1 MPRLYIVPLLTLLL
15 ISPLIAAPLHYFRE
29 DDRVGL
35 KDETGRVLVPARYPD
50 IGWTMYD
57 EVPQGGEIEFITSI
71 HQPHAA
77 DDAPAWV
84 AGDIYDRAGHYLYSP
99 ISFDNGM
106 DYWEEGY
113 RRFIEDGKVGFVDG
127 NGRKVIPAQYAAAD
141 PFSHGYATVY
151 TGNWR
156 TKWIDGGE
164 HAVLDAVDHSA
175 QSHIIN
181 QKGETVR
188 GKAQPTSP
196 TDVRID
202 GRYYPY
208 PFTHSPFEQ
217 SIVAR
222 LNATAALGE
231 LAYYNDVSPRDGRS
245 LGFAITARPSR
256 TNPYYL
262 ISAYEYDDE
271 RQPYRNE
278 ELSRIVADR
287 EGRLYYRAWGENTL
301 IPLKTWLRD
310 ALLEVRADIAQ
321 YPYRD
326 ELNPFDAAHP
336 NRVHVEQRLLE
347 LPLQW
352 F

>member
-15 ISPLIAAPLHYFRE
+15 MPLLTAAPLHYFRE

-35 KDETGRVLVPARYPD
+35 KDEAGRVLVPARYTD
-50 IGWTMYD
+50 IGWTVYD
-57 EVPQGGEIEFITSI
+57 EDPQGGEIEFITSI
-71 HQPHAA
+71 HQPRAA
-77 DDAPAWV
+77 DDAPAWA

-127 NGRKVIPAQYAAAD
+127 NGHKVIPAQYAAAD

-156 TKWIDGGE
+156 TKWVDGGE
-164 HAVLDAVDHSA
+164 HAVLDAVDASA
-175 QSHIIN
+175 QTHVIN
-181 QKGETVR
+181 QRGEIVTGR
-188 GKAQPTSP
+188 TQPLAP
-196 TDVRID
+196 QDVKIG

-208 PFTHSPFEQ
+208 PFAHNPFEQ
-217 SIVAR
+217 HIVAK
-222 LNATAALGE
+222 LNATAALGD
-231 LAYYNDVSPRDGRS
+231 LAYYDDGRS
-245 LGFAITARPSR
+245 RDDRSLVFAITARPSR
-256 TNPYYL
+256 VEAYYRV
-262 ISAYEYDDE
+262 SAYEYDRE

-287 EGRLYYRAWGENTL
+287 DGRLYYRAWGENTL
-301 IPLKTWLRD
+301 IPLKTWLRG
-310 ALLEVRADIAQ
+310 ALHEVRTDMVQ
-321 YPYRD
+321 RRD
-326 ELNPFDAAHP
+326 GLNRFD
-336 NRVHVEQRLLE
+336 VERRLRE

>member
-1 MPRLYIVPLLTLLL
+1 MPRLYIATLLTLLL
-15 ISPLIAAPLHYFRE
+15 MPLLTAAPLHYFRE

-35 KDETGRVLVPARYPD
+35 KDEAGRVLVPARYTD
-50 IGWTMYD
+50 IGWTVYD
-57 EVPQGGEIEFITSI
+57 EDPQGGEIEFITSI
-71 HQPHAA
+71 HQPRAA
-77 DDAPAWV
+77 DDAPAWA

-127 NGRKVIPAQYAAAD
+127 NGHKVIPAQYAAAD

-156 TKWIDGGE
+156 TKWVDGGE
-164 HAVLDAVDHSA
+164 HAVLDAVDASA
-175 QSHIIN
+175 QTYVIN
-181 QKGETVR
+181 QRGEIVTGR
-188 GKAQPTSP
+188 TQPLAP
-196 TDVRID
+196 QDVKIG

-208 PFTHSPFEQ
+208 PFAHNPFEQ
-217 SIVAR
+217 HIVAK
-222 LNATAALGE
+222 LNATAALGD
-231 LAYYNDVSPRDGRS
+231 LAYYDDGRS
-245 LGFAITARPSR
+245 RDDRSLVFAITARPSR
-256 TNPYYL
+256 VEAYYRV
-262 ISAYEYDDE
+262 SAYEYDRE

-287 EGRLYYRAWGENTL
+287 DGRLYYRAWGENTL

-310 ALLEVRADIAQ
+310 ALHEARSDMVQ
-321 YPYRD
+321 HRD
-326 ELNPFDAAHP
+326 GLNRFD
-336 NRVHVEQRLLE
+336 VERRLRE

>member
-1 MPRLYIVPLLTLLL
+1 MPRLYIASLLTLLL
-15 ISPLIAAPLHYFRE
+15 MPPLIAAPLHYFRE

-35 KDETGRVLVPARYPD
+35 KDEAGRVLVPARYPD
-50 IGWTMYD
+50 IGWTVYD
-57 EVPQGGEIEFITSI
+57 EDPQGGEIEFITSI
-71 HQPHAA
+71 HQPRAA
-77 DDAPAWV
+77 DDAPAWA

-141 PFSHGYATVY
+141 PFSYGYTTVY

-156 TKWIDGGE
+156 TKWVDGGE
-164 HAVLDAVDHSA
+164 HAVLDAVDASA
-175 QSHIIN
+175 QSHVIN
-181 QKGETVR
+181 QRGESVTGR
-188 GKAQPTSP
+188 AQPLAP
-196 TDVRID
+196 QDVNID

-208 PFTHSPFEQ
+208 PFTHNPFEQ
-217 SIVAR
+217 YIVAK
-222 LNATAALGE
+222 LNATAALSE
-231 LAYYNDVSPRDGRS
+231 LAYYDDGRPRDGRS
-245 LGFAITARPSR
+245 LAFAITARPSR
-256 TNPYYL
+256 VEPYYRV
-262 ISAYEYDDE
+262 SAYEYDRE

-287 EGRLYYRAWGENTL
+287 DGRLYYRAWGENTL
-301 IPLKTWLRD
+301 IPLKIWLRD
-310 ALLEVRADIAQ
+310 ALHEVRTDMVQ
-321 YPYRD
+321 HRD
-326 ELNPFDAAHP
+326 VLNRFD
-336 NRVHVEQRLLE
+336 VERRLRE

>member
-1 MPRLYIVPLLTLLL
+1 MPRLYIASLLTLLL
-15 ISPLIAAPLHYFRE
+15 MPPLIAAPLHYFRE

-35 KDETGRVLVPARYPD
+35 KDEAGRVLVSARYPD
-50 IGWTMYD
+50 IGWTVYD
-57 EVPQGGEIEFITSI
+57 EDPQGGEIEFITSI
-71 HQPHAA
+71 HQPRAA
-77 DDAPAWV
+77 DDAPAWA

-156 TKWIDGGE
+156 TKWVDGGE
-164 HAVLDAVDHSA
+164 HAVLDAVDASA
-175 QSHIIN
+175 QTHVIN
-181 QKGETVR
+181 QRGEIVTGR
-188 GKAQPTSP
+188 AQPLAP
-196 TDVRID
+196 QDVKIG

-208 PFTHSPFEQ
+208 PFAHNPFEQ
-217 SIVAR
+217 HIVAK
-222 LNATAALGE
+222 LNATAALGD
-231 LAYYNDVSPRDGRS
+231 LAYYDDGRPRDGRS
-245 LGFAITARPSR
+245 LAFAITARPSR
-256 TNPYYL
+256 VEPYYRV
-262 ISAYEYDDE
+262 SAYEYDRE

-278 ELSRIVADR
+278 ELSRIVADHD
-287 EGRLYYRAWGENTL
+287 GRLYYRAWGENTL

-310 ALLEVRADIAQ
+310 ALHEVRTDMVQ
-321 YPYRD
+321 HRD
-326 ELNPFDAAHP
+326 GFNRFD
-336 NRVHVEQRLLE
+336 VERRLRE

>member
-15 ISPLIAAPLHYFRE
+15 MSPLIAAPLHYFRE

-35 KDETGRVLVPARYPD
+35 KDEAGRVLVPARYPD
-50 IGWTMYD
+50 IGWTVYD
-57 EVPQGGEIEFITSI
+57 EDPQGGEIEFITSI

-77 DDAPAWV
+77 DDAPAWA

-156 TKWIDGGE
+156 AKWVDGGE
-164 HAVLDAVDHSA
+164 HAVLDAVDASA

-202 GRYYPY
+202 GRYYP
-208 PFTHSPFEQ
+208 PLPLPT
-217 SIVAR
+217 AR
-222 LNATAALGE
+222 LSRA
-231 LAYYNDVSPRDGRS
+231 SWRDSTRP
-245 LGFAITARPSR
+245 LRWANWRITTTSARPMAAA
-256 TNPYYL
+256 
-262 ISAYEYDDE
+262 SAS
-271 RQPYRNE
+271 P
-278 ELSRIVADR
+278 SPPA
-287 EGRLYYRAWGENTL
+287 
-301 IPLKTWLRD
+301 P
-310 ALLEVRADIAQ
+310 
-321 YPYRD
+321 
-326 ELNPFDAAHP
+326 AAP
-336 NRVHVEQRLLE
+336 T
-347 LPLQW
+347 PTTS
-352 F
+352 

>member
-15 ISPLIAAPLHYFRE
+15 IPPLTAAPLHYFRE

-35 KDETGRVLVPARYPD
+35 KDEAGRVLVPARYSD
-50 IGWTMYD
+50 IGWTVYD
-57 EVPQGGEIEFITSI
+57 EDPQGGEIEFITSI

-77 DDAPAWV
+77 DDAPAWA

-141 PFSHGYATVY
+141 PFSYGYTTVY

-156 TKWIDGGE
+156 TKWVDGGE
-164 HAVLDAVDHSA
+164 HAVLDAVDASA
-175 QSHIIN
+175 QSHVIN
-181 QKGETVR
+181 QRGESVTGR
-188 GKAQPTSP
+188 AQPLAP
-196 TDVRID
+196 QDVNID

-208 PFTHSPFEQ
+208 PFTHNPFEQ
-217 SIVAR
+217 YIVAK
-222 LNATAALGE
+222 LNATAALSE
-231 LAYYNDVSPRDGRS
+231 LAYYDDGRPRDGRS
-245 LGFAITARPSR
+245 LAFAITARPSR
-256 TNPYYL
+256 VEPYYRV
-262 ISAYEYDDE
+262 SAYEYDRE

-287 EGRLYYRAWGENTL
+287 DGRLYYRAWGENTL
-301 IPLKTWLRD
+301 IPLKIWLRD
-310 ALLEVRADIAQ
+310 ALHEVRTDMVQ
-321 YPYRD
+321 HRD
-326 ELNPFDAAHP
+326 VLNRFD
-336 NRVHVEQRLLE
+336 VERRLRE

>member
-15 ISPLIAAPLHYFRE
+15 MPLLTAAPLHYFRE

-35 KDETGRVLVPARYPD
+35 KDEAGRVLVPARYTD
-50 IGWTMYD
+50 IGWTVYD
-57 EVPQGGEIEFITSI
+57 EDPQGGEIEFITSI
-71 HQPHAA
+71 HQPRAA
-77 DDAPAWV
+77 DDAPAWA

-127 NGRKVIPAQYAAAD
+127 NGHKVIPAQYAAAD

-156 TKWIDGGE
+156 TKWVDGGE
-164 HAVLDAVDHSA
+164 HAVLDAVDASA
-175 QSHIIN
+175 QTYVIN
-181 QKGETVR
+181 QRGEIVTGR
-188 GKAQPTSP
+188 TQPLAP
-196 TDVRID
+196 QDVKIG

-208 PFTHSPFEQ
+208 PFAHNPFEQ
-217 SIVAR
+217 HIVAK
-222 LNATAALGE
+222 LNATAALGD
-231 LAYYNDVSPRDGRS
+231 LAYYDDGRS
-245 LGFAITARPSR
+245 RDDRSLVFAITARPSR
-256 TNPYYL
+256 VEAYYRV
-262 ISAYEYDDE
+262 SAYEYDRE

-287 EGRLYYRAWGENTL
+287 DGRLYYRAWGENTL
-301 IPLKTWLRD
+301 IPLKTWLRG
-310 ALLEVRADIAQ
+310 ALHEVRTDMVQ
-321 YPYRD
+321 RHD
-326 ELNPFDAAHP
+326 GLNRFD
-336 NRVHVEQRLLE
+336 VERRLRE

>member
-1 MPRLYIVPLLTLLL
+1 MPRLYIASLLTLLL
-15 ISPLIAAPLHYFRE
+15 MPPLIAAPLHYFRE

-35 KDETGRVLVPARYPD
+35 KDEAGRVLVPARYPD
-50 IGWTMYD
+50 IGWTVYD
-57 EVPQGGEIEFITSI
+57 EDPQGGEIEFITSI
-71 HQPHAA
+71 HQPRAA
-77 DDAPAWV
+77 DDAPAWA

-127 NGRKVIPAQYAAAD
+127 NGHKVIPAQYAAAD

-156 TKWIDGGE
+156 TKWVDGGE
-164 HAVLDAVDHSA
+164 HAVLDAVDASA
-175 QSHIIN
+175 QTYVIN
-181 QKGETVR
+181 QRGEIVTGR
-188 GKAQPTSP
+188 TQPLAP
-196 TDVRID
+196 QDVKIG

-208 PFTHSPFEQ
+208 PFAHNPFEQ
-217 SIVAR
+217 HIVAK
-222 LNATAALGE
+222 LNATAALGD
-231 LAYYNDVSPRDGRS
+231 LAYYDDGRS
-245 LGFAITARPSR
+245 RDDRSLVFAITARPSR
-256 TNPYYL
+256 VEAYYRV
-262 ISAYEYDDE
+262 SAYEYDRE

-287 EGRLYYRAWGENTL
+287 DGRLYYRAWGENTL
-301 IPLKTWLRD
+301 IPLKTWLRG
-310 ALLEVRADIAQ
+310 ALHEVRTDMVQ
-321 YPYRD
+321 RRD
-326 ELNPFDAAHP
+326 GLNRFD
-336 NRVHVEQRLLE
+336 VERRLRE

>member
-1 MPRLYIVPLLTLLL
+1 MPRLYIASLLTLLL
-15 ISPLIAAPLHYFRE
+15 MPLLTAAPLHYFRE

-50 IGWTMYD
+50 IGWTVYD
-57 EVPQGGEIEFITSI
+57 EDPQGGEIEFITSI

-77 DDAPAWV
+77 DDAPAWA

-127 NGRKVIPAQYAAAD
+127 NGHKVIPAQYAAAD

-156 TKWIDGGE
+156 TKWVDGGE
-164 HAVLDAVDHSA
+164 HAVLDAVDASA
-175 QSHIIN
+175 QTHVIN
-181 QKGETVR
+181 QRGEIVTGR
-188 GKAQPTSP
+188 TQPLAP
-196 TDVRID
+196 QDVKIS

-208 PFTHSPFEQ
+208 PFTHNPFEQ
-217 SIVAR
+217 HIVAK
-222 LNATAALGE
+222 LNATAALGD
-231 LAYYNDVSPRDGRS
+231 LAYYDDGRPRDGRS
-245 LGFAITARPSR
+245 LAFAITARPNR
-256 TNPYYL
+256 VEAYYL
-262 ISAYEYDDE
+262 VSAYEYDRE
-271 RQPYRNE
+271 RQPYRSE

-287 EGRLYYRAWGENTL
+287 DGRLYYRAWGENTL

-310 ALLEVRADIAQ
+310 ALHEVRTDMVQ
-321 YPYRD
+321 HRD
-326 ELNPFDAAHP
+326 VLNRFD
-336 NRVHVEQRLLE
+336 VERRLRE

>member
-1 MPRLYIVPLLTLLL
+1 MPRLYIATLLTLLL
-15 ISPLIAAPLHYFRE
+15 MPLLTAAPLHYFRE

-35 KDETGRVLVPARYPD
+35 KDEAGRVLVPARYTD
-50 IGWTMYD
+50 IGWTVYD
-57 EVPQGGEIEFITSI
+57 EDPQGGEIEFITSI
-71 HQPHAA
+71 HQPRAA
-77 DDAPAWV
+77 DDAPAWA

-127 NGRKVIPAQYAAAD
+127 NGHKVIPAQYAAAD

-156 TKWIDGGE
+156 TKWVDGGE
-164 HAVLDAVDHSA
+164 HAVLDAVDASA
-175 QSHIIN
+175 QTYVIN
-181 QKGETVR
+181 QRGEIVTGR
-188 GKAQPTSP
+188 TQPLAP
-196 TDVRID
+196 QDVKIG

-208 PFTHSPFEQ
+208 PFAHNPFEQ
-217 SIVAR
+217 HIVAK
-222 LNATAALGE
+222 LNATAALGD
-231 LAYYNDVSPRDGRS
+231 LAYYDDGRS
-245 LGFAITARPSR
+245 RDDRSLVFAITARPSR
-256 TNPYYL
+256 VEAYYRV
-262 ISAYEYDDE
+262 SAYEYDRE

-287 EGRLYYRAWGENTL
+287 DGRLYYRAWGENTL
-301 IPLKTWLRD
+301 IPLKTWLRG
-310 ALLEVRADIAQ
+310 ALHEVRTDMVQ
-321 YPYRD
+321 RRD
-326 ELNPFDAAHP
+326 GLNRFD
-336 NRVHVEQRLLE
+336 VERRLRE

>member
-1 MPRLYIVPLLTLLL
+1 MPRLYIATLLTLLL
-15 ISPLIAAPLHYFRE
+15 MPLLSAAPLHYFRE

-50 IGWTMYD
+50 IGWTVYD
-57 EVPQGGEIEFITSI
+57 EDPQGGEIEFITSI
-71 HQPHAA
+71 HQSRAA
-77 DDAPAWV
+77 DDAPAWA
-84 AGDIYDRAGHYLYSP
+84 AGDIYDCAGHYLYSP

-156 TKWIDGGE
+156 TKWVDGGE
-164 HAVLDAVDHSA
+164 HAVLDAVDASA
-175 QSHIIN
+175 QSHVIN
-181 QKGETVR
+181 QRGESVTGR
-188 GKAQPTSP
+188 AQPLAP
-196 TDVRID
+196 QDVNID

-208 PFTHSPFEQ
+208 PFTHNPFEQ
-217 SIVAR
+217 YIVAK
-222 LNATAALGE
+222 LNATAALSE
-231 LAYYNDVSPRDGRS
+231 LAYYDDGRPRDGRS
-245 LGFAITARPSR
+245 LAFVITARPSR
-256 TNPYYL
+256 AEPYYL
-262 ISAYEYDDE
+262 VSAYEYDRE

-287 EGRLYYRAWGENTL
+287 DGRLYYRAWGENTL

-310 ALLEVRADIAQ
+310 ALHEVRTDMVQ
-321 YPYRD
+321 HRD
-326 ELNPFDAAHP
+326 VLNRFD
-336 NRVHVEQRLLE
+336 VERRLRE

>member
-1 MPRLYIVPLLTLLL
+1 MPRLYIASLLTLLL
-15 ISPLIAAPLHYFRE
+15 IPPLTAAPLHYFRE

-35 KDETGRVLVPARYPD
+35 KDEAGRVLVPARYPD
-50 IGWTMYD
+50 IGWAVYD
-57 EVPQGGEIEFITSI
+57 EDPQGGEIEFITSI
-71 HQPHAA
+71 HQSHAA
-77 DDAPAWV
+77 DDAPAWA

-127 NGRKVIPAQYAAAD
+127 DGRKVIPAQYAAAD

-208 PFTHSPFEQ
+208 PFTHNPFEQ
-217 SIVAR
+217 YIVAK
-222 LNATAALGE
+222 LNATSALSE
-231 LAYYNDVSPRDGRS
+231 LAYYDDGRPGDGRS
-245 LGFAITARPSR
+245 LAFVITARPSR

-310 ALLEVRADIAQ
+310 ALHEVRTDMVQ
-321 YPYRD
+321 HRD
-326 ELNPFDAAHP
+326 GLNRFD
-336 NRVHVEQRLLE
+336 VERRLRE

>member
-1 MPRLYIVPLLTLLL
+1 MPRLYIATLLTLLL
-15 ISPLIAAPLHYFRE
+15 MPLLTAAPLHYFRE

-35 KDETGRVLVPARYPD
+35 KDEAGRVLVPARYTD
-50 IGWTMYD
+50 IGWTVYD
-57 EVPQGGEIEFITSI
+57 EDPQGGEIEFITSI
-71 HQPHAA
+71 HQPRAA
-77 DDAPAWV
+77 DDAPAWA

-127 NGRKVIPAQYAAAD
+127 NGHKVIPAQYAAAD

-156 TKWIDGGE
+156 AKWVDGGE
-164 HAVLDAVDHSA
+164 HAVLDAVDASA

-222 LNATAALGE
+222 LNATAALGD

-245 LGFAITARPSR
+245 LVFAITARPSR
-256 TNPYYL
+256 VEAYYRV
-262 ISAYEYDDE
+262 SAYEYDRE

-287 EGRLYYRAWGENTL
+287 DGRLYYRAWGENTL
-301 IPLKTWLRD
+301 IPLKTWLRG
-310 ALLEVRADIAQ
+310 ALHEVRTDMVQ
-321 YPYRD
+321 RRD
-326 ELNPFDAAHP
+326 GLNRFD
-336 NRVHVEQRLLE
+336 VERRLRE

>member
-15 ISPLIAAPLHYFRE
+15 IPPLTAAPLHYFRE

-35 KDETGRVLVPARYPD
+35 KDEAGRVLVPARYSD
-50 IGWTMYD
+50 IGWTVYD
-57 EVPQGGEIEFITSI
+57 EDPQGGEIEFITSI
-71 HQPHAA
+71 HQPRAA
-77 DDAPAWV
+77 DDAPAWA

-156 TKWIDGGE
+156 TKWVDGGE
-164 HAVLDAVDHSA
+164 HAVLDAVDASA
-175 QSHIIN
+175 QTHVIN
-181 QKGETVR
+181 QRGEIVTGR
-188 GKAQPTSP
+188 AQPLAP
-196 TDVRID
+196 QDVKI
-202 GRYYPY
+202 GGCYYPY
-208 PFTHSPFEQ
+208 PFTHNPFEQ
-217 SIVAR
+217 HIVAK
-222 LNATAALGE
+222 LNATAALGD
-231 LAYYNDVSPRDGRS
+231 LAYYDDGRPRDGRS
-245 LGFAITARPSR
+245 LAFVITARPSR
-256 TNPYYL
+256 AEPYYL
-262 ISAYEYDDE
+262 VSAYEYDRE
-271 RQPYRNE
+271 RQPYRSE

-287 EGRLYYRAWGENTL
+287 EGRLYYRTWGENTL

-310 ALLEVRADIAQ
+310 ALLEVRADMVQ
-321 YPYRD
+321 HRD
-326 ELNPFDAAHP
+326 GLNCFD
-336 NRVHVEQRLLE
+336 VERRLRE

>member
-35 KDETGRVLVPARYPD
+35 KDEAGRVLVPARYPD
-50 IGWTMYD
+50 IGWTVYD
-57 EVPQGGEIEFITSI
+57 EDPQGGEIEFITSI
-71 HQPHAA
+71 HQPRAA
-77 DDAPAWV
+77 DDAPAWA

-106 DYWEEGY
+106 DYWEEGH
-113 RRFIEDGKVGFVDG
+113 RRYIENGKVGFVDG
-127 NGRKVIPAQYAAAD
+127 NGHKVIPAQYAAAD

-156 TKWIDGGE
+156 TKWVDGGE
-164 HAVLDAVDHSA
+164 HAVLDAVDASA
-175 QSHIIN
+175 QTHVIN
-181 QKGETVR
+181 QRGEIVTGR
-188 GKAQPTSP
+188 TQPLAP
-196 TDVRID
+196 QDVKIG

-208 PFTHSPFEQ
+208 PFAHNPFEQ
-217 SIVAR
+217 HIVAK
-222 LNATAALGE
+222 LNATAALGD
-231 LAYYNDVSPRDGRS
+231 LAYYDDGRS
-245 LGFAITARPSR
+245 RDDRSLVFAITARPSR
-256 TNPYYL
+256 VEPYYRV
-262 ISAYEYDDE
+262 SAYEYDRE

-287 EGRLYYRAWGENTL
+287 DGRLYYRAWGENTL
-301 IPLKTWLRD
+301 IPLKTWLRG
-310 ALLEVRADIAQ
+310 ALHEVRTDMVQ
-321 YPYRD
+321 RRD
-326 ELNPFDAAHP
+326 GLNRFD
-336 NRVHVEQRLLE
+336 VERRLRE

>member
-1 MPRLYIVPLLTLLL
+1 MPRLYIASLLTLLL
-15 ISPLIAAPLHYFRE
+15 MPPLIAVPLHYFRE

-35 KDETGRVLVPARYPD
+35 KDEAGRVLVPARYPD
-50 IGWTMYD
+50 IGWTVYD
-57 EVPQGGEIEFITSI
+57 EDPQGGEIEFITSI
-71 HQPHAA
+71 HQPRAA
-77 DDAPAWV
+77 DDAPAWA
-84 AGDIYDRAGHYLYSP
+84 AGDIYDRVGHYLYSP

-156 TKWIDGGE
+156 TKWVDGGE
-164 HAVLDAVDHSA
+164 HAVLDAVDASA
-175 QSHIIN
+175 QSHVIN
-181 QKGETVR
+181 QRGESVTGR
-188 GKAQPTSP
+188 AQPLAP
-196 TDVRID
+196 QDVKID

-208 PFTHSPFEQ
+208 PFTHNPFEQ
-217 SIVAR
+217 YIVAK
-222 LNATAALGE
+222 LNATAALSE
-231 LAYYNDVSPRDGRS
+231 LAYYDDGRPRDGRS
-245 LGFAITARPSR
+245 LAFAITARPSR
-256 TNPYYL
+256 VEAYYRV
-262 ISAYEYDDE
+262 SAYEYDRE

-287 EGRLYYRAWGENTL
+287 DGRLYYRAWGENTL
-301 IPLKTWLRD
+301 IPLKTWLRG
-310 ALLEVRADIAQ
+310 ALHEVRTDMVQ
-321 YPYRD
+321 RRD
-326 ELNPFDAAHP
+326 GLNRFD
-336 NRVHVEQRLLE
+336 VERRLRE

>member
-35 KDETGRVLVPARYPD
+35 KDEAGRVLVPARYPD
-50 IGWTMYD
+50 IGWTVYD
-57 EVPQGGEIEFITSI
+57 EDLQGGEIEFITSI
-71 HQPHAA
+71 HQPRAA
-77 DDAPAWV
+77 DDAPAWA

-127 NGRKVIPAQYAAAD
+127 NGHKVIPAQYAAAD

-156 TKWIDGGE
+156 TKWVDGGE
-164 HAVLDAVDHSA
+164 HAVLDAVDASA
-175 QSHIIN
+175 QTYVIN
-181 QKGETVR
+181 QRGEIVTGR
-188 GKAQPTSP
+188 TQPLAP
-196 TDVRID
+196 QDVKIG

-208 PFTHSPFEQ
+208 PFAHNPFEQ
-217 SIVAR
+217 HIVAK
-222 LNATAALGE
+222 LNATAALGD
-231 LAYYNDVSPRDGRS
+231 LAYYDDGRS
-245 LGFAITARPSR
+245 RDDRSLVFAITARPSR
-256 TNPYYL
+256 VEAYYRV
-262 ISAYEYDDE
+262 SAYEYDRE

-287 EGRLYYRAWGENTL
+287 DGRLYYRAWGENTL

-310 ALLEVRADIAQ
+310 ALNEVRTDMVQ
-321 YPYRD
+321 HHNV
-326 ELNPFDAAHP
+326 LNRFD
-336 NRVHVEQRLLE
+336 VERRLRE

>member
-1 MPRLYIVPLLTLLL
+1 MPRLYIATLLTLLL
-15 ISPLIAAPLHYFRE
+15 MPLLTAAPLHYFRE

-50 IGWTMYD
+50 IGWTVYD
-57 EVPQGGEIEFITSI
+57 EDLQGGEIEFITSI
-71 HQPHAA
+71 HQPRAA
-77 DDAPAWV
+77 DDAPAWA

-156 TKWIDGGE
+156 TKWVDGGE
-164 HAVLDAVDHSA
+164 HAVLDAVDASA
-175 QSHIIN
+175 QTHVIN
-181 QKGETVR
+181 QRGEIVTGR
-188 GKAQPTSP
+188 TQPLAP
-196 TDVRID
+196 QDVKIG

-208 PFTHSPFEQ
+208 PFAHNPFEQ
-217 SIVAR
+217 HIVAK
-222 LNATAALGE
+222 LNATAALGD
-231 LAYYNDVSPRDGRS
+231 LAYYDDGRPRDGRS
-245 LGFAITARPSR
+245 LAFAITARPSR
-256 TNPYYL
+256 VEAYYRV
-262 ISAYEYDDE
+262 SAYEYDRE

-287 EGRLYYRAWGENTL
+287 DGRLYYRAWGENTL
-301 IPLKTWLRD
+301 IPLKTWLRG
-310 ALLEVRADIAQ
+310 ALHEVRTDMMQ
-321 YPYRD
+321 RRD
-326 ELNPFDAAHP
+326 GLNRFD
-336 NRVHVEQRLLE
+336 VERRLRE

>member
-1 MPRLYIVPLLTLLL
+1 MPRLYIVSLLTLLL
-15 ISPLIAAPLHYFRE
+15 IPPLIAAPLHYFRE

-50 IGWTMYD
+50 IGWTVYD
-57 EVPQGGEIEFITSI
+57 EDPQGGEIEFITSI

-77 DDAPAWV
+77 DDAPAWA

-127 NGRKVIPAQYAAAD
+127 DGRKVIPAQYAAAD

-156 TKWIDGGE
+156 TKWVDGGE
-164 HAVLDAVDHSA
+164 HAVLDAVDASA
-175 QSHIIN
+175 QTHVIN
-181 QKGETVR
+181 QRGESVTGR
-188 GKAQPTSP
+188 AQPLAP
-196 TDVRID
+196 QDVKIG

-208 PFTHSPFEQ
+208 PFAHNPFEQ
-217 SIVAR
+217 HIVAK
-222 LNATAALGE
+222 LNATAALGD
-231 LAYYNDVSPRDGRS
+231 LAYYDDGRPRDGRS
-245 LGFAITARPSR
+245 FAFAITARPSR
-256 TNPYYL
+256 VEAYYRV
-262 ISAYEYDDE
+262 SAYEYDRE

-287 EGRLYYRAWGENTL
+287 DGRLYYRAWGENTL

-310 ALLEVRADIAQ
+310 ALHEARTDMVQ
-321 YPYRD
+321 HRD
-326 ELNPFDAAHP
+326 GLNRFD
-336 NRVHVEQRLLE
+336 VERRLRE

>member
-15 ISPLIAAPLHYFRE
+15 MSPLIAAPLHYFRE

-35 KDETGRVLVPARYPD
+35 KDEAGRVLVPARYPD

-57 EVPQGGEIEFITSI
+57 EDPQGGEIEFITSI
-71 HQPHAA
+71 HQPRAA
-77 DDAPAWV
+77 DDAPAWA

-156 TKWIDGGE
+156 TKWVDGGE
-164 HAVLDAVDHSA
+164 HAVLDAVDASA
-175 QSHIIN
+175 QTHVIN
-181 QKGETVR
+181 QRGEIVTGR
-188 GKAQPTSP
+188 TQPLAP
-196 TDVRID
+196 QDVKIG

-208 PFTHSPFEQ
+208 PFAHNPFEQ
-217 SIVAR
+217 HIVAK
-222 LNATAALGE
+222 LNATAALGD
-231 LAYYNDVSPRDGRS
+231 LAYYDDGRS
-245 LGFAITARPSR
+245 RDDRSLVFAITARPSR
-256 TNPYYL
+256 VEAYYRV
-262 ISAYEYDDE
+262 SAYEYDRE

-287 EGRLYYRAWGENTL
+287 DGRLYYRAWGENTL

-310 ALLEVRADIAQ
+310 ALHEARTDMVQ
-321 YPYRD
+321 HRD
-326 ELNPFDAAHP
+326 GLNRFD
-336 NRVHVEQRLLE
+336 VERRLRE

>member
-1 MPRLYIVPLLTLLL
+1 MPRLYIATLLTLLL
-15 ISPLIAAPLHYFRE
+15 MPLLTAAPLHYFRE

-35 KDETGRVLVPARYPD
+35 KDEAGRVLVPARYTD
-50 IGWTMYD
+50 IGWTVYD
-57 EVPQGGEIEFITSI
+57 EDPQGGEIEFITSI
-71 HQPHAA
+71 HQPRAA
-77 DDAPAWV
+77 DDAPAWA

-127 NGRKVIPAQYAAAD
+127 NGHKVIPAQYAAAD

-156 TKWIDGGE
+156 TKWVDGGE
-164 HAVLDAVDHSA
+164 HAVLDAVDASA
-175 QSHIIN
+175 QTYVIN
-181 QKGETVR
+181 QRGEIVTGR
-188 GKAQPTSP
+188 TQPLAP
-196 TDVRID
+196 QDVKIG

-208 PFTHSPFEQ
+208 PFAHNPFEQ
-217 SIVAR
+217 HIVAK
-222 LNATAALGE
+222 LNATAALGD
-231 LAYYNDVSPRDGRS
+231 LAYYDDGRS
-245 LGFAITARPSR
+245 RDDRSLVFAITARPSR
-256 TNPYYL
+256 VEAYYRV
-262 ISAYEYDDE
+262 SAYEYDRE

-287 EGRLYYRAWGENTL
+287 DGRLYYRAWGENTL
-301 IPLKTWLRD
+301 IPLKTWLRS
-310 ALLEVRADIAQ
+310 ALHEVRTDMVQ
-321 YPYRD
+321 RRD
-326 ELNPFDAAHP
+326 GLNRFD
-336 NRVHVEQRLLE
+336 VERRLRE

>member
-15 ISPLIAAPLHYFRE
+15 MSPLIAAPLHYFRE

-35 KDETGRVLVPARYPD
+35 KDEAGRVLVSARYPD
-50 IGWTMYD
+50 IGWTVYD
-57 EVPQGGEIEFITSI
+57 EDPQGGEIEFITSI

-77 DDAPAWV
+77 DDAPAWA

-106 DYWEEGY
+106 DYWEEGH

-127 NGRKVIPAQYAAAD
+127 NGRKVIPAQYAAVD

-156 TKWIDGGE
+156 TKWVDGGE
-164 HAVLDAVDHSA
+164 HAVLDAVDASA
-175 QSHIIN
+175 QTHVIN
-181 QKGETVR
+181 QRGEIVTGR
-188 GKAQPTSP
+188 AQPLAP
-196 TDVRID
+196 QDVKIG

-208 PFTHSPFEQ
+208 PFTHNPFEQ
-217 SIVAR
+217 YIVAK
-222 LNATAALGE
+222 LNATAALGD
-231 LAYYNDVSPRDGRS
+231 LAYYDDGRPRDGRS
-245 LGFAITARPSR
+245 LAFAITARPSR
-256 TNPYYL
+256 AEPYYL
-262 ISAYEYDDE
+262 VSAYEYDRE

-310 ALLEVRADIAQ
+310 ALHEARTDMVQ
-321 YPYRD
+321 HRD
-326 ELNPFDAAHP
+326 GLNRFD
-336 NRVHVEQRLLE
+336 VERRLRE

>member
-15 ISPLIAAPLHYFRE
+15 MSPLIAAPLHYFRE

-35 KDETGRVLVPARYPD
+35 KDEAGRVLVSARYPD
-50 IGWTMYD
+50 IGWTVYD
-57 EVPQGGEIEFITSI
+57 EDPQGGEIEFITSI

-77 DDAPAWV
+77 DDAPAWA

-106 DYWEEGY
+106 DYWEEGH

-127 NGRKVIPAQYAAAD
+127 NGRKVIPAQYAAVD

-156 TKWIDGGE
+156 TKWVDGGE
-164 HAVLDAVDHSA
+164 HAVLDAVDASA
-175 QSHIIN
+175 QTHVIN
-181 QKGETVR
+181 QRGEIVTGR
-188 GKAQPTSP
+188 AQPLAP
-196 TDVRID
+196 QDVKIG

-208 PFTHSPFEQ
+208 PFTHNLFEQ
-217 SIVAR
+217 HIVAK

-231 LAYYNDVSPRDGRS
+231 LAYYDDGRPRDGRS
-245 LGFAITARPSR
+245 LAFAITARPSR
-256 TNPYYL
+256 VEAYYRV
-262 ISAYEYDDE
+262 SAYEYDRE

-287 EGRLYYRAWGENTL
+287 DGRLYYRAWGENTL

-310 ALLEVRADIAQ
+310 ALHEARTDMVQ
-321 YPYRD
+321 HRD
-326 ELNPFDAAHP
+326 GLNRFD
-336 NRVHVEQRLLE
+336 VERRLRE

>member
-1 MPRLYIVPLLTLLL
+1 MPRLYIASLLTLLL
-15 ISPLIAAPLHYFRE
+15 MPPLIAAPLHYFRE

-35 KDETGRVLVPARYPD
+35 KDEAGRVLVPARYPD
-50 IGWTMYD
+50 IGWTVYD
-57 EVPQGGEIEFITSI
+57 EDPQGGEIEFITSI

-77 DDAPAWV
+77 DDAPAWA

-156 TKWIDGGE
+156 TKWVDGGE
-164 HAVLDAVDHSA
+164 HAVLDAVDASA
-175 QSHIIN
+175 QTHVIN
-181 QKGETVR
+181 QRGEIVSGR
-188 GKAQPTSP
+188 AEPLAPQ
-196 TDVRID
+196 DVKIG

-208 PFTHSPFEQ
+208 PFAHNPFEQ
-217 SIVAR
+217 HIVAK
-222 LNATAALGE
+222 LNATAALGN
-231 LAYYNDVSPRDGRS
+231 LAYYDDGCPRDGRS
-245 LGFAITARPSR
+245 LAFAITARPSR
-256 TNPYYL
+256 VEAYYRV
-262 ISAYEYDDE
+262 SAYEYDRE

-287 EGRLYYRAWGENTL
+287 DGRLYYRAWGENTL
-301 IPLKTWLRD
+301 IPLKTWLRG
-310 ALLEVRADIAQ
+310 ALHEVRTDMMQ
-321 YPYRD
+321 RRD
-326 ELNPFDAAHP
+326 GLNRFD
-336 NRVHVEQRLLE
+336 VERRLRE

>member
-1 MPRLYIVPLLTLLL
+1 MPRLYIASLLTLLL

-35 KDETGRVLVPARYPD
+35 KDEAGRVLVPARYPD
-50 IGWTMYD
+50 IGWTVYD
-57 EVPQGGEIEFITSI
+57 EDPQGGEIEFITSI
-71 HQPHAA
+71 HQPRAA
-77 DDAPAWV
+77 DDAPAWA

-127 NGRKVIPAQYAAAD
+127 NGRKAIPAQYAAAD

-208 PFTHSPFEQ
+208 PFTHNPFEQ
-217 SIVAR
+217 HIVAK
-222 LNATAALGE
+222 LNATAALGD
-231 LAYYNDVSPRDGRS
+231 LAYYDDGRPRDGRS
-245 LGFAITARPSR
+245 LAFAITARPSR
-256 TNPYYL
+256 VEPYYRV
-262 ISAYEYDDE
+262 SAYEYDRE

-278 ELSRIVADR
+278 ELSRIVADHD
-287 EGRLYYRAWGENTL
+287 GRLYYRAWGENTL

-310 ALLEVRADIAQ
+310 ALHEARTDMVQ
-321 YPYRD
+321 HRD
-326 ELNPFDAAHP
+326 GLNRFD
-336 NRVHVEQRLLE
+336 VERRLRE

>member
-15 ISPLIAAPLHYFRE
+15 IPPLTAAPLHYFRE

-35 KDETGRVLVPARYPD
+35 KDEAGRVLVPARYPD
-50 IGWTMYD
+50 IGWTVYD
-57 EVPQGGEIEFITSI
+57 EDPQGREIEFITSI
-71 HQPHAA
+71 HQPRAA
-77 DDAPAWV
+77 DDAPAWA

-151 TGNWR
+151 TGSWR
-156 TKWIDGGE
+156 TKWVDGGE

-196 TDVRID
+196 TDVRIG

-208 PFTHSPFEQ
+208 PFTHNPFEQ
-217 SIVAR
+217 YIVAK
-222 LNATAALGE
+222 LNTTAALGE
-231 LAYYNDVSPRDGRS
+231 LAYYDDGRPRDGRT
-245 LGFAITARPSR
+245 LAFVITARPSR
-256 TNPYYL
+256 AEPYYRV
-262 ISAYEYDDE
+262 SAYEYDRE

-287 EGRLYYRAWGENTL
+287 DGRLYYRAWGENTL
-301 IPLKTWLRD
+301 IPLKTWLRG
-310 ALLEVRADIAQ
+310 ALHEVRTDMVQ
-321 YPYRD
+321 RRD
-326 ELNPFDAAHP
+326 GLNRFD
-336 NRVHVEQRLLE
+336 VERRLRE

>member
-15 ISPLIAAPLHYFRE
+15 MSPLIAAPLHYFRE

-35 KDETGRVLVPARYPD
+35 KDEAGRGLVSARYPD
-50 IGWTMYD
+50 IGWTVYD
-57 EVPQGGEIEFITSI
+57 EDPQGGEIEFITSI

-77 DDAPAWV
+77 DDAPAWA

-106 DYWEEGY
+106 DYWEEGH

-127 NGRKVIPAQYAAAD
+127 NGRKVIPAQYAAVD

-156 TKWIDGGE
+156 TKWVDGGE
-164 HAVLDAVDHSA
+164 HAVLDAVDASA
-175 QSHIIN
+175 QTHVIN
-181 QKGETVR
+181 QRGEIVTGR
-188 GKAQPTSP
+188 AQPLAP
-196 TDVRID
+196 QDVKIG

-208 PFTHSPFEQ
+208 PFTHNPFEQ
-217 SIVAR
+217 YIVAK
-222 LNATAALGE
+222 LNATAALGD
-231 LAYYNDVSPRDGRS
+231 LAYYDDGRPRDGRS
-245 LGFAITARPSR
+245 LAFAITARPSR
-256 TNPYYL
+256 AEPYYL
-262 ISAYEYDDE
+262 VSAYEYDRE

-310 ALLEVRADIAQ
+310 ALHEARTDMVQ
-321 YPYRD
+321 HRD
-326 ELNPFDAAHP
+326 GLNRFD
-336 NRVHVEQRLLE
+336 VERRLRE